1 MNLIFFE
8 GTTAHVIGLYGVY
21 HKTASDRIEAK
32 IIDDILILRKTQT
45 PKAGVKR
52 HYFTNVSSEDFL
64 CFIKNYCQNKGLD
77 GLQFVDVKG
86 VYYEMYGGDNI
97 QVKRAIEYC
106 KEITVL
112 TLDGGNIVY
121 HIDDEDDDD

>member
-1 MNLIFFE
+1 MNLIYFE
-8 GTTAHVIGLYGVY
+8 GKTAHIIGLYGVY
-21 HKTASDRIEAK
+21 HKTVGDKIEAK
-32 IIDDILILRKTQT
+32 AIDDILILRKTQA
-45 PKAGVKR
+45 PKAGVGR
-52 HYFTNVSSEDFL
+52 HYFSSVSSVMFLDF
-64 CFIKNYCQNKGLD
+64 IRSYCESKRLD
-77 GLQFVDVKG
+77 GLQFVEVKG

-112 TLDGGNIVY
+112 TLDGGNIIY